1 MDHVDESTY
10 LANNKHIILDVHQR
24 SYVRSLGCYLSNFLK
39 VFCLVDERHSTV
51 ASKRHAFGSLRD
63 DDLVD
68 AEAFVDEHAHQLMV
82 LGAEHTYLT
91 DC

>member
-10 LANNKHIILDVHQR
+10 LANNKHIILNIHQR
-24 SYVRSLGCYLSNFLK
+24 CNVRSLRCYLSNFLK
-39 VFCLVDERHSTV
+39 VFGFVDKCHSTV
-51 ASKRHAFGSLRD
+51 ACKRHPFRSLRD

-68 AEAFVDEHAHQLMV
+68 AEAFVDEHAHQLVV

-91 DC
+91 NR